1 MGGVYTTNI
10 SNEIVQALTSVSN
23 SASQSCVL
31 SSEQVQ
37 LTNLNNL
44 HHVDI
49 NIFENFNQYL
59 VLNSACI
66 QNVTLQ
72 NNLSQI
78 MSQEAQQIAKSVAQQ
93 FQFGTTVAKNV
104 SNQTADLAVQVSNSF
119 VQNCA
124 GYSAQIQE
132 FNLTN
137 STMVTGN
144 VYLNWEQYNASTFQ
158 CVTQDEAVNNTMQQI
173 NQTTNQQAS
182 ATVENFLA
190 TIIGSI
196 VAIFAVIFIII
207 FAFIYFGVGE
217 VTSAVG
223 SVFKPSSTPQAA
235 TQTQPQVPTESPL
248 QLQIEREEALN
259 PGIAEVAASN
269 LASRSKV
276 PVVRSTQ

>member
-10 SNEIVQALTSVSN
+10 ANETVQALINVSN
-23 SASQSCVL
+23 NASQSCVL
-31 SSEQVQ
+31 SADQVQ
-37 LTNLNNL
+37 LTNFTNL
-44 HHVDI
+44 HNVNL

-59 VLNSACI
+59 VLKSNCI

-78 MSQEAQQIAKSVAQQ
+78 MAQEADQIAKSIAQQ

-104 SNQTADLAVQVSNSF
+104 STQTANLAIQVSNSF

-124 GYSAQIQE
+124 GYSAQFQE

-137 STMVTGN
+137 STNVTGN

-158 CVTQDEAVNNTMQQI
+158 CVMQDQAVTNASQQLQ
-173 NQTTNQQAS
+173 QTTNQEAQS
-182 ATVENFLA
+182 TVENFLA
-190 TIIGSI
+190 TILGTIF
-196 VAIFAVIFIII
+196 AIFAVIFIII

-217 VTSAVG
+217 VV
-223 SVFKPSSTPQAA
+223 SVIKPSSSVQVAAPVQA
-235 TQTQPQVPTESPL
+235 QVPTESPL

-259 PGIAEVAASN
+259 PGIAEAAAAN
-269 LASRSKV
+269 LSSRSRV
-276 PVVRSTQ
+276 PVVRST